1 MSIFGKKEGEQP
13 TPEDP
18 HIRGRGG
25 RPYGIGDVIRLL
37 RTLPI
42 DQHGELVVRV
52 IRTTLESVNVHVRE
66 LIQDATKQ
74 QQDLSQ
80 RIGTLHAK
88 ILELSKQIDA
98 LREEVARHEADLGET
113 SNAKE
118 RLQAAEQSAAA
129 SIPAGHPTPPAPG
142 QGIPVPLPPPM
153 RPAPHRPPP
162 PEVPH
167 RPPQDT
173 E

>member
-1 MSIFGKKEGEQP
+1 MSIFGKKEGELPSSDEAQM
-13 TPEDP
+13 
-18 HIRGRGG
+18 RGRSG

-66 LIQDATKQ
+66 LIGDATKQ
-74 QQDLSQ
+74 QQELSQ

-88 ILELSKQIDA
+88 ILELTKQIDTQ
-98 LREEVARHEADLGET
+98 REEVARLEADLAET
-113 SNAKE
+113 TNAKE
-118 RLQAAEQSAAA
+118 RLQAAEQTAAA
-129 SIPAGHPTPPAPG
+129 SIPAGHPTPSAAHG
-142 QGIPVPLPPPM
+142 HGVPVPLPPPM
-153 RPAPHRPPP
+153 KAAPHRPPEP
-162 PEVPH
+162 PPH
-167 RPPQDT
+167 RSQNT